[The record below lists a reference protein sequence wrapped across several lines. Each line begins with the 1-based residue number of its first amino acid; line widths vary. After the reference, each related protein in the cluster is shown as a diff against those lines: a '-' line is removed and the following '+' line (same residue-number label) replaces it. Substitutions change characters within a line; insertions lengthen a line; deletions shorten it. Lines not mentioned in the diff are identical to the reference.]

1 MSFYKSLNLSFLL
14 HVTLV
19 QRGKIRLQVNSASTS
34 FTKGVKLFPG
44 PPGNATSATERDCN
58 TVIKEFVCLSRG
70 NKKQYKN
77 SFGTFMIPKGFVFL
91 KLK

>member
-1 MSFYKSLNLSFLL
+1 MSFYKSLNLSFLI

-44 PPGNATSATERDCN
+44 PPGNATPATERDCN
-58 TVIKEFVCLSRG
+58 TVIKEVARFSRG
-70 NKKQYKN
+70 NKRLYKN
-77 SFGTFMIPKGFVFL
+77 SFGTFMIPKGFFYF
-91 KLK
+91 